1 MCAIWPRPL
10 ARAQG
15 KNIVP
20 AFARV
25 GPIGGDAPGKQG
37 RAFAFSFHAKPQPPV
52 SASSPETDLPSGD
65 PLSDTVDSVPDPC
78 AKPHSTDRRKMP
90 GLMLGA
96 MGVVFGDIGT
106 SPLYALRETVRY
118 TEGGLANHVAVMGSL
133 SMIFWA
139 LILVVTVKYVL
150 IIMRADNNGEGGTLA
165 LAALAHRSTGMSR
178 RLKSTIGVGAIVGL
192 ALFYG
197 DGILTPAISVLSAV
211 EGLGVEAPHFAPL
224 VVPLTLAILIGL
236 FMIQSR
242 GTHKLGRLFGP
253 VMLLWFLALGVFGFL
268 SLIRNPVILTAVNPW
283 YALQMFIHAPWV
295 AFVSLGAVVL
305 AVTGCEAL
313 YADMGHFG
321 KRPIQYAWLFIAL
334 PALLLN
340 YFGQG
345 AALLRN
351 PADAAY
357 AFFSVIPQ
365 WAHYPMVIMATLAA
379 IIASQAV
386 ITGVF
391 SMTQQAVQL
400 GQLPR
405 MEIRHTSATDYGQIY
420 VPRMN
425 VLLALGVV
433 LIVLIFKNSGALA
446 AAYGIAVTGVMV
458 IDTFNASVVAGRQWR
473 WNATLVLLLFG
484 AMGASDMIF
493 FTSNAL
499 KIPEGGWLPL
509 LIAFAVFVGMDTW
522 RRGRRVHMEKV
533 RSESLPL
540 NLFLERADKST
551 LRVAGLGVFLSSRT
565 DVVPG
570 ALLHNLKHNK
580 VLHERVVIATVVVE
594 DTPMVAAAKRIDVEK
609 LGKGFYAVRIHHGF
623 FETPDV
629 PRALEDARR
638 FGLALDLNTAT
649 FFIGRETLVHAEH
662 SELSRW
668 RNWLYRNIAGNA
680 LSPARFYHLPP
691 NRVVELG
698 TQVTI

>member
-1 MCAIWPRPL
+1 MWQNQNAG
-10 ARAQG
+10 A
-15 KNIVP
+15 
-20 AFARV
+20 
-25 GPIGGDAPGKQG
+25 
-37 RAFAFSFHAKPQPPV
+37 AFSFHADHLVSHASDMGGLTPHPLGKPVAQSDGAP
-52 SASSPETDLPSGD
+52 AGGD
-65 PLSDTVDSVPDPC
+65 KSHKGKIGSLT
-78 AKPHSTDRRKMP
+78 
-90 GLMLGA
+90 LGA
-96 MGVVFGDIGT
+96 LGVVLGDIGT
-106 SPLYALRETVRY
+106 SPLYALKATVLA
-118 TEGGLANHVAVMGSL
+118 TQGGVPNHIAVMGSL

-139 LILVVTVKYVL
+139 LILVVTVKYVM
-150 IIMRADNNGEGGTLA
+150 IIMRADNDGEGGTLA
-165 LAALAHRSTGMSR
+165 LAALAHRSTGLSR
-178 RLKSTIGVGAIVGL
+178 GVKSTIGIGAILGL

-197 DGILTPAISVLSAV
+197 DGILTPAVTVLSAV
-211 EGLGVEAPHFAPL
+211 EGLKVESPALAHL
-224 VVPLTLAILIGL
+224 VVPLALVILVGL

-253 VMLLWFLALGVFGFL
+253 VMLLWFAALSYFGLA
-268 SLIRNPVILTAVNPW
+268 SLIQNPSILAAINPW
-283 YALQMFIHAPWV
+283 YAVLMFLKEPWV

-321 KRPIQYAWLFIAL
+321 RRPIQLAWFLVAL

-351 PADAAY
+351 PADAEH
-357 AFFSVIPQ
+357 AFFSVVPH
-365 WAHYPMVIMATLAA
+365 WAHMPMVLLATLAA

-425 VLLALGVV
+425 LILCIGVV
-433 LIVLIFKNSGALA
+433 LIVLLFRNSDALT

-458 IDTFNASVVAGRQWR
+458 IDAFNAGIVARRQWR
-473 WNATLVLLLFG
+473 WAPWLVVGLFG
-484 AMGASDMIF
+484 AMGASDLIF
-493 FTSNAL
+493 FISNAL

-509 LIAFAVFVGMDTW
+509 LIAFAVFIVMETW
-522 RRGRRVHMEKV
+522 RRGRRVHLEKV
-533 RSESLPL
+533 RSESMPL
-540 NLFLERADKST
+540 SLFLERADKST
-551 LRVAGLGVFLSSRT
+551 TRVAGLGVFLSSRT
-565 DVVPG
+565 DIVPG

-580 VLHERVVIATVVVE
+580 VLHERVVIVNVVVE
-594 DTPMVAAAKRIDVEK
+594 DAPFVAAAQRLEVEK
-609 LGKGFYAVRIHHGF
+609 LGKGFYTVKIHHGF
-623 FETPDV
+623 YETPDV

-638 FGLALDLNTAT
+638 FGLALDVDTAT
-649 FFIGRETLVHAEH
+649 FFIGRETLVPAER
-662 SELSRW
+662 SELSVW
-668 RNWLYRNIAGNA
+668 RNRLYRAIAGAA
-680 LSPARFYHLPP
+680 LSPARFYHLPT

-698 TQVTI
+698 TQVSI

>member
-1 MCAIWPRPL
+1 MA
-10 ARAQG
+10 
-15 KNIVP
+15 
-20 AFARV
+20 
-25 GPIGGDAPGKQG
+25 
-37 RAFAFSFHAKPQPPV
+37 
-52 SASSPETDLPSGD
+52 
-65 PLSDTVDSVPDPC
+65 
-78 AKPHSTDRRKMP
+78 
-90 GLMLGA
+90 GLILGA

-106 SPLYALRETVRY
+106 SPLYALRQTVLA
-118 TEGGLANHVAVMGSL
+118 TEGGLPNHIAVMGSL

-139 LILVVTVKYVL
+139 LILVVTIKYVL

-165 LAALAHRSTGMSR
+165 LAALAHRSQGLTR
-178 RLKSTIGVGAIVGL
+178 KVKATIGIGAIIGL
-192 ALFYG
+192 ALFFG
-197 DGILTPAISVLSAV
+197 DGMLTPAITVLSAV
-211 EGLGVEAPHFAPL
+211 EGLTVETPRFAPL
-224 VVPLTLAILIGL
+224 VVPLVVAILIGL
-236 FMIQSR
+236 FLIQSS

-253 VMLLWFLALGVFGFL
+253 VMLLWFFVLGAFGLISLLRTPAILA
-268 SLIRNPVILTAVNPW
+268 AVNPY
-283 YALQMFIHAPWV
+283 YALQMFLNVPWV

-321 KRPIQYAWLFIAL
+321 KRPIQYAWLFFAL
-334 PALLLN
+334 PALMLN

-351 PADAAY
+351 PDQASI
-357 AFFSVIPQ
+357 AFFSVIPH
-365 WAHYPMVIMATLAA
+365 WAHMPMVLLATLAA

-425 VLLALGVV
+425 AFLAVGVV
-433 LIVLIFKNSGALA
+433 LIVLIFRSSGALA

-458 IDTFNASVVAGRQWR
+458 IDTFNASIVAGKQWR
-473 WNATLVLLLFG
+473 WNPLIVIGLFG
-484 AMGASDMIF
+484 AMGISDLLF
-493 FTSNAL
+493 FSANSL

-509 LIAFAVFVGMDTW
+509 LIAFGVFVGMDTW

-540 NLFLERADKST
+540 NLFLERADTSAQ
-551 LRVAGLGVFLSSRT
+551 RVAGLGVFLSSRT

-580 VLHERVVIATVVVE
+580 VLHERVVIATVTVE
-594 DTPMVAAAKRIDVEK
+594 DTPLVAANKRIEVEK

-629 PRALEDARR
+629 PQAMEDARR
-638 FGLALDLNTAT
+638 FGLALDVTTAT
-649 FFIGRETLVHAEH
+649 FFIGRETLVPAEH

-668 RNWLYRNIAGNA
+668 RNWLYRTLAGNA

-698 TQVTI
+698 TQIAI

>member
-1 MCAIWPRPL
+1 
-10 ARAQG
+10 
-15 KNIVP
+15 
-20 AFARV
+20 
-25 GPIGGDAPGKQG
+25 
-37 RAFAFSFHAKPQPPV
+37 
-52 SASSPETDLPSGD
+52 
-65 PLSDTVDSVPDPC
+65 
-78 AKPHSTDRRKMP
+78 
-90 GLMLGA
+90 MLGA

-106 SPLYALRETVRY
+106 SPLYALRQTVLA
-118 TEGGLANHVAVMGSL
+118 TEGGLANHIAVMGSL

-165 LAALAHRSTGMSR
+165 LAALAHRSQGLTR
-178 RLKSTIGVGAIVGL
+178 KVKATIGIGAIIGL
-192 ALFYG
+192 ALFFG
-197 DGILTPAISVLSAV
+197 DGMLTPAITVLSAV
-211 EGLGVEAPHFAPL
+211 EGLTVETPRFAPMVVPL
-224 VVPLTLAILIGL
+224 VVAILIGL
-236 FMIQSR
+236 FLMQSS

-253 VMLLWFLALGVFGFL
+253 VMLLWFFVLGAFGFL
-268 SLIRNPVILTAVNPW
+268 SLVRTPAILAAVNPY
-283 YALQMFIHAPWV
+283 YALEMFLNAPWV

-321 KRPIQYAWLFIAL
+321 KRPIQYAWLFVAL
-334 PALLLN
+334 PALMLN

-351 PADAAY
+351 PGEASI
-357 AFFSVIPQ
+357 AFFSVIPH
-365 WAHYPMVIMATLAA
+365 WAHLPMVMLATLAA
-379 IIASQAV
+379 IIASQSV

-425 VLLALGVV
+425 AFLAVGVV
-433 LIVLIFKNSGALA
+433 LIVLIFRSSGALA

-458 IDTFNASVVAGRQWR
+458 IDTFNASIVAGKQWR
-473 WNATLVLLLFG
+473 WNPAVVIGLFG
-484 AMGASDMIF
+484 AIGISDLLF
-493 FTSNAL
+493 FSANSL

-509 LIAFAVFVGMDTW
+509 LIAFGVFVGMDTW

-540 NLFLERADKST
+540 ALFLERADKSAQ
-551 LRVAGLGVFLSSRT
+551 RVAGLGVFLSSRT

-580 VLHERVVIATVVVE
+580 VLHERVVIATVSVE
-594 DTPMVAAAKRIDVEK
+594 DTPLVPANKRIEVEK

-629 PRALEDARR
+629 PQAMEDARR
-638 FGLALDLNTAT
+638 FGLALDVTTAT
-649 FFIGRETLVHAEH
+649 FFIGRETLVPAEH

-668 RNWLYRNIAGNA
+668 RNWLYRTLAGNA

-698 TQVTI
+698 TQIAI

>member
-1 MCAIWPRPL
+1 MIANQPEPGSPDPTASQDDPL
-10 ARAQG
+10 ASAPALPRAQEYE
-15 KNIVP
+15 
-20 AFARV
+20 A
-25 GPIGGDAPGKQG
+25 
-37 RAFAFSFHAKPQPPV
+37 AK
-52 SASSPETDLPSGD
+52 DHRNLF
-65 PLSDTVDSVPDPC
+65 
-78 AKPHSTDRRKMP
+78 

-106 SPLYALRETVRY
+106 SPLYALKATVLA
-118 TEGGLANHVAVMGSL
+118 TEGGLPNHIAVMGSL

-165 LAALAHRSTGMSR
+165 LAALAHRSPGMTR
-178 RLKSTIGVGAIVGL
+178 RIKSAIGIGAIVGL
-192 ALFYG
+192 ALFFG
-197 DGILTPAISVLSAV
+197 DGMLTPAVTVLSAV
-211 EGLGVEAPHFAPL
+211 EGLKVESHTFAPL
-224 VVPLTLAILIGL
+224 VVPLSLAILVVL
-236 FMIQSR
+236 FALQSH
-242 GTHKLGRLFGP
+242 GTHRIGRLFGP
-253 VMLLWFLALGVFGFL
+253 VMLLWFLALAGFGL
-268 SLIRNPVILTAVNPW
+268 VSLLDTPAILAAVNPL
-283 YALQMFIHAPWV
+283 YALDMFIEAPWV

-321 KRPIQYAWLFIAL
+321 KKPIQYAWLLVAL
-334 PALLLN
+334 PALMLN

-345 AALLRN
+345 AALLRH
-351 PADAAY
+351 PEQADI
-357 AFFSVIPQ
+357 AFFSVIPH
-365 WAHYPMVIMATLAA
+365 WAHMPMVVLATLAA

-425 VLLALGVV
+425 AFLAVGVV
-433 LIVLIFKNSGALA
+433 LIVLIFKNSGALV

-458 IDTFNASVVAGRQWR
+458 IDTFNASIVARKQWHWAPLLVVC
-473 WNATLVLLLFG
+473 LFG
-484 AMGASDMIF
+484 AMGISDLIF
-493 FTSNAL
+493 FTANSL

-509 LIAFAVFVGMDTW
+509 FIAAAVFIGMDTW
-522 RRGRRVHMEKV
+522 RRGRRVHLEKV

-540 NLFLERADKST
+540 PLFLERADKST
-551 LRVAGLGVFLSSRT
+551 TRVAGLGVFLASRT

-580 VLHERVVIATVVVE
+580 VLHERVVIANVAVE
-594 DTPMVAAAKRIDVEK
+594 DRPWVPASQRLEVEK
-609 LGKGFYAVRIHHGF
+609 LGKGFYTVRIHHGF

-629 PRALEDARR
+629 PQALREARR
-638 FGLALDLNTAT
+638 FGLALDVDTAT
-649 FFIGRETLVHAEH
+649 FFIGRETLVPAER
-662 SELSRW
+662 SELGTL
-668 RNWLYRNIAGNA
+668 RNRLYRAMASNA
-680 LSPARFYHLPP
+680 LSPARFYNLPT

-698 TQVTI
+698 TQIAI

>member
-1 MCAIWPRPL
+1 MA
-10 ARAQG
+10 
-15 KNIVP
+15 
-20 AFARV
+20 
-25 GPIGGDAPGKQG
+25 
-37 RAFAFSFHAKPQPPV
+37 
-52 SASSPETDLPSGD
+52 
-65 PLSDTVDSVPDPC
+65 
-78 AKPHSTDRRKMP
+78 
-90 GLMLGA
+90 GLILGA

-106 SPLYALRETVRY
+106 SPLYALRQTVLA
-118 TEGGLANHVAVMGSL
+118 TEGGLPNHIAVMGSL

-139 LILVVTVKYVL
+139 LILVVTIKYVL

-165 LAALAHRSTGMSR
+165 LAALAHRSQGLTR
-178 RLKSTIGVGAIVGL
+178 KVKATIGIGAIIGL
-192 ALFYG
+192 ALFFG
-197 DGILTPAISVLSAV
+197 DGMLTPAITVLSAV
-211 EGLGVEAPHFAPL
+211 EGLTVETPRFAPL
-224 VVPLTLAILIGL
+224 VVPLVVAILIGL
-236 FMIQSR
+236 FLIQSS

-253 VMLLWFLALGVFGFL
+253 VMLLWFLMLGAFGL
-268 SLIRNPVILTAVNPW
+268 ISLLRTPAILAAVNPY
-283 YALQMFIHAPWV
+283 YALQMFLNAPWV

-321 KRPIQYAWLFIAL
+321 KRPIQYAWLFFAL
-334 PALLLN
+334 PALMLN

-351 PADAAY
+351 PDQASI
-357 AFFSVIPQ
+357 AFFSVIPH
-365 WAHYPMVIMATLAA
+365 WAHMPMVLLATLAA

-425 VLLALGVV
+425 AFLAVGVV
-433 LIVLIFKNSGALA
+433 LIVLIFRSSGALA

-458 IDTFNASVVAGRQWR
+458 IDTFNASIVAGKQWR
-473 WNATLVLLLFG
+473 WNPLIVIGLFG
-484 AMGASDMIF
+484 AMGISDLLF
-493 FTSNAL
+493 FSANSL

-509 LIAFAVFVGMDTW
+509 LIAFGVFVGMDTW

-540 NLFLERADKST
+540 NLFLERADKSAQ
-551 LRVAGLGVFLSSRT
+551 RVAGLGVFLSSRT

-580 VLHERVVIATVVVE
+580 VLHERVVIATVTVE
-594 DTPMVAAAKRIDVEK
+594 DTPLVAANKRIEVEK

-629 PRALEDARR
+629 PQAMEDARR
-638 FGLALDLNTAT
+638 FGLALDVTTAT
-649 FFIGRETLVHAEH
+649 FFIGRETLVPAEH
-662 SELSRW
+662 SDLSRW
-668 RNWLYRNIAGNA
+668 RNWLYRAMAGNA

-698 TQVTI
+698 TQVII

>member
-1 MCAIWPRPL
+1 VIAHL
-10 ARAQG
+10 
-15 KNIVP
+15 
-20 AFARV
+20 
-25 GPIGGDAPGKQG
+25 
-37 RAFAFSFHAKPQPPV
+37 
-52 SASSPETDLPSGD
+52 PETGLTPEPLVHSSD
-65 PLSDTVDSVPDPC
+65 PLSGAPNAHGDSEHKSP
-78 AKPHSTDRRKMP
+78 ANDRRNMM

-106 SPLYALRETVRY
+106 SPLYALKATVLA
-118 TEGGLANHVAVMGSL
+118 TEGGLPNHVAVMGSL

-165 LAALAHRSTGMSR
+165 LAALAHRSPGMTR
-178 RLKSTIGVGAIVGL
+178 RIKATIGGGAIVGL
-192 ALFYG
+192 ALFFG
-197 DGILTPAISVLSAV
+197 DGMLTPAVTVLSAV
-211 EGLGVEAPHFAPL
+211 EGLKVESPGFAPL
-224 VVPLTLAILIGL
+224 VVPLALAILVSL
-236 FMIQSR
+236 FVIQSR
-242 GTHKLGRLFGP
+242 GTHKIGRLFGP
-253 VMLLWFLALGVFGFL
+253 VMILWFLALAGFGL
-268 SLIRNPVILTAVNPW
+268 ASLLQTPGILAAVNPW
-283 YALQMFIHAPWV
+283 YALLMFLHAPWV

-321 KRPIQYAWLFIAL
+321 RSPIQYAWLFVAL
-334 PALLLN
+334 PALMLN

-345 AALLRN
+345 AALLRH
-351 PADAAY
+351 PEQAGI
-357 AFFSVIPQ
+357 AFFSVIPH
-365 WAHYPMVIMATLAA
+365 WAHMPMVVLASLAA

-405 MEIRHTSATDYGQIY
+405 MEIRHTSATDYGQIF

-425 VLLALGVV
+425 AFLGVGVV
-433 LIVLIFKNSGALA
+433 LIVLIFKSSDALT

-458 IDTFNASVVAGRQWR
+458 IDTFNAGIVAGKQWR
-473 WNATLVLLLFG
+473 WPTLLVVALFG
-484 AMGASDMIF
+484 AMGISDLLF
-493 FTSNAL
+493 FTSNSL

-509 LIAFAVFVGMDTW
+509 FIAAGVFIGMDTW
-522 RRGRRVHMEKV
+522 RRGRRVHLEKV

-540 NLFLERADKST
+540 SLFLERADKST
-551 LRVAGLGVFLSSRT
+551 TRVAGLGVFLSSRT
-565 DVVPG
+565 DIVPG

-580 VLHERVVIATVVVE
+580 VLHERVVILNVVVE
-594 DTPMVAAAKRIDVEK
+594 DTPLVAPAQRLEVEK
-609 LGKGFYAVRIHHGF
+609 LGKGFYTVRVHHGF

-629 PRALEDARR
+629 PQALGEARR
-638 FGLALDLNTAT
+638 FGLAMDVDTAT
-649 FFIGRETLVHAEH
+649 FFIGRETLIPAER
-662 SELSRW
+662 SELGSF
-668 RNWLYRNIAGNA
+668 RNRLYRTMAGAA

-698 TQVTI
+698 TQIAI